1 MNETNKSR
9 NIHLESNT
17 IGKAVSCND
26 SPPRARFLKIKL
38 SSETWLFL
46 VCIEE
51 SNFTNRLIA
60 DPSVGILLR
69 GFLSLA
75 IITSV
80 LQLCIRRRRYYAIKY
95 GNEYG

>member
-17 IGKAVSCND
+17 VGKAVSCND
-26 SPPRARFLKIKL
+26 SPPRARLQIKL
-38 SSETWLFL
+38 SPETWLFL

-60 DPSVGILLR
+60 DPSGGILLR

>member
-9 NIHLESNT
+9 NIHLESNMV
-17 IGKAVSCND
+17 GKAVSCND

-60 DPSVGILLR
+60 DPSGGILLR

-75 IITSV
+75 IIT
-80 LQLCIRRRRYYAIKY
+80 LCIRRRRYYAIKY

>member
-1 MNETNKSR
+1 MTR
-9 NIHLESNT
+9 HRVL
-17 IGKAVSCND
+17 A
-26 SPPRARFLKIKL
+26 FKL
-38 SSETWLFL
+38 SCRLKLDSY
-46 VCIEE
+46 E
-51 SNFTNRLIA
+51 SSYCRSFW
-60 DPSVGILLR
+60 GILLR